1 MLFLRAAF
9 SSWILL
15 LGETPRHGAG
25 VVSLRW
31 RDNCLLHNAHSAT
44 KRRGYQHTSTRVLIT
59 RSPVPLAIRQRVFFA
74 TTSKEDAFSKFAD
87 SSTQKRETQTE
98 RRQPEKTAKEVKA
111 EEDEEME
118 MLDNELL
125 YQAAARSLR
134 NESKKTVPPL
144 PKTEEEFSEY
154 IQKPGLMSSFTSIS
168 DEEPPLEEAP
178 ATDVGEEGMSFR
190 PEEMTDDIETAEE
203 TEPKDSSRQEIEQP
217 FNLSKRPTTEAIFNA
232 LFGSSKD
239 ETQQETPPATDQQLS
254 QRLEQVLHAPRRK
267 TLDELAYW
275 DLYPT
280 QVKRW
285 LVYTK
290 TPRGRYDADGRWFSV
305 LKEQP
310 KEIEPVVSRDQNPQD
325 WNHWEAIFKREQ
337 EELPEHLRNVF
348 RFGVTAEEL
357 RNVHPRLRRLFSL
370 RRATPHE
377 VTSAVKQQLMRKWR
391 LHDGDTGSSQ
401 VQIAALTV
409 RINTLIEHLRK
420 NRADNDNKRRLQI
433 LLRRR
438 RGLMRH
444 LKKNDIATYYALLID
459 LGLRDSVEIY

>member
-1 MLFLRAAF
+1 
-9 SSWILL
+9 
-15 LGETPRHGAG
+15 
-25 VVSLRW
+25 
-31 RDNCLLHNAHSAT
+31 
-44 KRRGYQHTSTRVLIT
+44 
-59 RSPVPLAIRQRVFFA
+59 
-74 TTSKEDAFSKFAD
+74 
-87 SSTQKRETQTE
+87 
-98 RRQPEKTAKEVKA
+98 
-111 EEDEEME
+111 
-118 MLDNELL
+118 
-125 YQAAARSLR
+125 
-134 NESKKTVPPL
+134 
-144 PKTEEEFSEY
+144 
-154 IQKPGLMSSFTSIS
+154 MSSFTSIS